1 MVIMKK
7 VEFELDTTPNF
18 ARNIIFEL
26 FRFFMVP
33 ISLFSGYFK
42 KFEIKKTSRFYNL
55 VNYPLSDYLFRKVI
69 HAVIVIGLFFTGL
82 LVFEFDE
89 RSIIIAC
96 GLISIILYFP
106 SVLKIMFIATIMFIE
121 FIFRITKTIFF
132 TLKSLFTE
140 KVY

>member
-1 MVIMKK
+1 MSK
-7 VEFELDTTPNF
+7 VKLELDTTPNF

-55 VNYPLSDYLFRKVI
+55 VNYPLSDYLFKKVI
-69 HAVIVIGLFFTGL
+69 EAVIVGGLFFIGLFA
-82 LVFEFDE
+82 FEFDE
-89 RSIIIAC
+89 RLIIIAC
-96 GLISIILYFP
+96 SLIGLILYFP
-106 SVLKIMFIATIMFIE
+106 SFLKFMFIASVMLIE
-121 FIFRITKTIFF
+121 FAFRITKTTFF

-140 KVY
+140 KVYY

>member
-1 MVIMKK
+1 MKK

-18 ARNIIFEL
+18 ARNIILEIL
-26 FRFFMVP
+26 RFFMVP
-33 ISLFSGYFK
+33 VSLFSKYFR

-82 LVFEFDE
+82 FVFEFDE
-89 RSIIIAC
+89 RSMIISC
-96 GLISIILYFP
+96 SLIGMILYFP
-106 SVLKIMFIATIMFIE
+106 SILKFMFIASVMFIE
-121 FIFRITKTIFF
+121 FGFRILKTTFF

-140 KVY
+140 KVYY